1 MLDTARSDG
10 SGGNLNLDAVEL
22 TPELTRKRRSQLQ
35 IIIDRFVR
43 NRAALVGFV
52 VLVIIA
58 LGAIF
63 APLIV
68 HQTATY
74 NPANDPNLSI
84 ALSGPIPGHPLGTDD
99 LGRDELARLL
109 FGGRVSLLVG
119 VLTMVLSIVLG
130 VGIGA
135 LAGYYGGAV
144 DNLMMRVTDAFLS
157 VPLYLILFVLSLS
170 FSDGTIKSVVIL
182 ISIFQWPTVTRIVRG
197 EFLAYKEREFL
208 LAARTLGAGD
218 VRLILR
224 HILPNAAGP
233 IIVSATLVIS
243 NAIIVESILSFFGF
257 GIQPPTSSWG
267 SMLNNS
273 QSYITSDPLLLYL
286 PGLAILITVLCFNL
300 MGDGLRDALDP
311 YMTQR

>member
-10 SGGNLNLDAVEL
+10 SMGDANLEALEL
-22 TPELTRKRRSQLQ
+22 TPELTRKRRSQLRL
-35 IIIDRFVR
+35 IADRFVR
-43 NRAALVGFV
+43 NRAALVGLC
-52 VLVIIA
+52 VLILIA

-63 APLIV
+63 APIIV

-74 NPANDPNLSI
+74 NPANDPNLAI

-109 FGGRVSLLVG
+109 FGGRVSLSVG
-119 VLTMVLSIVLG
+119 ILTMLLSICLG
-130 VGIGA
+130 VGIGS
-135 LAGYYGGAV
+135 LAGYYGGV
-144 DNLMMRVTDAFLS
+144 LDNIMMRVTDAFLS
-157 VPLYLILFVLSLS
+157 VPLYLILFVLSTS
-170 FSDGTIKSVVIL
+170 FSDGSIKSVVVL
-182 ISIFQWPTVTRIVRG
+182 IGLFEWPAVARIVRG

-218 VRLILR
+218 ARLMLR

-233 IIVSATLVIS
+233 IIVAATLVIS
-243 NAIIVESILSFFGF
+243 DAIIVESILSFFGF
-257 GIQPPTSSWG
+257 GVQPPTSSWG
-267 SMLNNS
+267 SMLSNS